1 MKFDENVMKK
11 MKEKRSG
18 TTKLLKEETKEKIV
32 ENTNHEKN
40 LEEIEK
46 KEVQEDKIE
55 KTSEKNQIE
64 EEITEETSEIPLD
77 FLFNS

>member
-1 MKFDENVMKK
+1 M
-11 MKEKRSG
+11 R
-18 TTKLLKEETKEKIV
+18 IR
-32 ENTNHEKN
+32 NHEKN